1 MGMGTEAMI
10 VNQLKKAQGETNQ
23 RLDHLI
29 ATQQHTNEL
38 RAWLTTAITERLSPT
53 N

>member
-23 RLDHLI
+23 RLDRLI
-29 ATQQHTNEL
+29 AEQQSTNEL
-38 RAWLTTAITERLSPT
+38 LAWLTTAVAERLAPT
-53 N
+53 T